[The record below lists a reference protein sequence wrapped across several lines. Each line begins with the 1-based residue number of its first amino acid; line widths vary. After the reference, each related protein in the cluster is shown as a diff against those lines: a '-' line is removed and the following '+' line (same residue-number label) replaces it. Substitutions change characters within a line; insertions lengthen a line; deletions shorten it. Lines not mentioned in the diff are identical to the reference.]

1 MAEMANSRAATQAW
15 PAWSGSVKG
24 LEAELSAKDFPVS
37 AATVTNRLL
46 ETHPQYAQ
54 DQAKQFRVSENPDSQ
69 QQRVSEWLEQVARQY
84 DPGRA
89 PEIHGRLVIL
99 GLSRLDTHLAAELSR
114 DNFLE
119 ILRRELR
126 EPLET
131 LLSPLGQQLWGL
143 PAGPEPGSAR
153 PGPGFASD
161 RTYPHLDAPALK
173 DELGRAPFA
182 AALARY
188 LRYIRYQ
195 LLPTRPEQ
203 AGPAEQ
209 VIAPGLDNSFL
220 LHLYGPWGSGKTS
233 LLNFLRTELEQ
244 PLDPADYPGIT
255 PEAWVLVEFNAW
267 QHQRLDPPW
276 WALMDA
282 VFQQA
287 QARLKAIDPGRAR
300 RLWWRE
306 QLWRIRTAATP
317 WLLAVVI
324 VAVVVFGLLVAFGS
338 ETPPAGSGQTQ
349 PDGWADRIK
358 TIDVLVGLLILGAGT
373 AFSISRSLL
382 PGTANAAQTF
392 LELTRNPLPRIARHF
407 TELVAWVGRPVAIII
422 DDLDRCEAQYVVKLL
437 EGIQTLFRGA
447 PVVYVVA
454 ADMRWLRAS
463 YEQVY
468 DKFCSQISE
477 PGHPLGYLF
486 TEKIFQLS
494 APIPGVLPIDRD
506 TYWQRLV
513 DRKEVAPE
521 ELEELKAQARQLFQA
536 KSSDRE
542 IIEEVE
548 KAKGTGVQELVYRA
562 EAVKRLVSPEVQLS
576 TENRL
581 KQYSHLVGSNPRT
594 MKRTVNAHTIQ
605 QQLLLITG
613 VEIDPDVLPLWT
625 ILTVLWPH
633 LADCFKQTP
642 QAIGYFHDPDQDTAK
657 KKAKYLQGIPDS
669 LLPLFEDQDVCSV
682 VLGEGVHG
690 RLDED
695 TLRRC
700 ATLSS

>member
-1 MAEMANSRAATQAW
+1 MAEMADSRAATQVW
-15 PAWSGSVKG
+15 PAWSDSVNA
-24 LEAELSAKDFPVS
+24 LEAELSAKDPVR
-37 AATVTNRLL
+37 AATVANWLL
-46 ETHPQYAQ
+46 AAHPQYAQ
-54 DQAKQFRVSENPDSQ
+54 GQAKQFHVPENPDSP
-69 QQRVSEWLEQVARQY
+69 QQRVAEWLEQVAQQY
-84 DPGRA
+84 DPGRV

-99 GLSRLDTHLAAELSR
+99 GLSRLDTHLAAELAR

-126 EPLET
+126 PELET

-143 PAGPEPGSAR
+143 PAQPEPDLTT
-153 PGPGFASD
+153 PGRGFASD

-195 LLPTRPEQ
+195 LLPTRPGQ
-203 AGPAEQ
+203 PRPVEQ
-209 VIAPGLDNSFL
+209 VITRALDNSFL

-233 LLNFLRTELEQ
+233 LLNFLRAELEQ

-287 QARLKAIDPGRAR
+287 HARLKAIDGGRAR
-300 RLWWRE
+300 GLWWRE
-306 QLWRIRTAATP
+306 HLWRIRTAATP
-317 WLLAVVI
+317 WLLAAVI

-338 ETPPAGSGQTQ
+338 ETPPAGPGQAQ
-349 PDGWADRIK
+349 PDGWADQIK

-407 TELVAWVGRPVAIII
+407 TELVAWVGQPVAIII

-468 DKFCSQISE
+468 EKFCSQINE

-494 APIPGVLPIDRD
+494 APIPGVLPIDKD

-513 DRKEVAPE
+513 DRKEVVRE
-521 ELEELKAQARQLFQA
+521 NLEELKVQARQVFQA